1 MNDGDGNISPSRAS
15 DAADVP
21 HLIGWVNAS
30 FWILA
35 AFLGQGQEL
44 GASGAQLRAT
54 AHPPER
60 LSFVYLFPDYIF
72 GVAKIQRA
80 PIRLEG
86 WLSRLL

>member
-1 MNDGDGNISPSRAS
+1 
-15 DAADVP
+15 
-21 HLIGWVNAS
+21 VNVS

-60 LSFVYLFPDYIF
+60 LSFVYSFPDYI
-72 GVAKIQRA
+72 GVANIQRA

-86 WLSRLL
+86 